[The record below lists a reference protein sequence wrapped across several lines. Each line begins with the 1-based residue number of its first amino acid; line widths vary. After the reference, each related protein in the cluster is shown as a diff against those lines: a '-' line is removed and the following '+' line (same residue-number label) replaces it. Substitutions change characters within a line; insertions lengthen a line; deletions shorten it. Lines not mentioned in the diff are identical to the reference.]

1 MSYFQMLKN
10 VNNWEIK
17 KKYTEALCTISATF
31 MYI

>member
-17 KKYTEALCTISATF
+17 KYTEALCTISATF